1 VLFCIYVVM
10 SRNLIERHLRPAVV
24 EALSE
29 ARAVCLLGARQVGK
43 STLAKE
49 IATHERP
56 AAYLTLDD
64 EGTRRSALED
74 PTGFVAA
81 IPGPAVIDE
90 IQRAPNLMLAIK
102 SRLDTSNERG
112 QFLLTGSANVI
123 TLPTIAD
130 ALPGRIDYVRLWPF
144 SQGELES
151 SRERFVDD
159 LFAGEPPHIEG
170 AEVGLAA
177 YAQRIVTGGFPDARD
192 RSDASR
198 SRFFASYVASMLG
211 RDVEDVARVRDTTDI
226 GRLLSVV
233 AARSASLMS
242 ARGMGVDLGLDHKTT
257 ASHTRVLEDLFL
269 IWRMNPWYTNIGSRQ
284 VKTPKLHVADTGLLT
299 HLINAD
305 TDGLVRDASLAG
317 PVLETFVAME
327 LLRQSAWSR
336 HEPSLFH
343 YRDSQ
348 QREVDIVLEQ
358 RSGEVAG
365 VEVKS
370 AATVK
375 RKDFAGLRHLRD
387 KLGERFKAGVV
398 LYTGERT
405 LPFGD
410 RMAAVP
416 LRGLWQR

>member
-1 VLFCIYVVM
+1 M
-10 SRNLIERHLRPAVV
+10 PTNLIERHLRPAVV

-49 IATHERP
+49 IASHEHP

-81 IPGPAVIDE
+81 ISGPAIIDE
-90 IQRAPNLMLAIK
+90 IQRAPDLMLAIK
-102 SRLDTSNERG
+102 ARLDASNHRG

-130 ALPGRIDYVRLWPF
+130 ALPGRIDYIRLWPF
-144 SQGELES
+144 SQGELAGKQ
-151 SRERFVDD
+151 ERFVNL
-159 LFAGEPPHIEG
+159 LFEGEPPRIEG
-170 AEVGLAA
+170 AEVGLSA
-177 YAQRIVTGGFPDARD
+177 YAERIVAGGFPDAQD
-192 RSDASR
+192 RSVGSR
-198 SRFFASYVASMLG
+198 SRFFGSYVASILG
-211 RDVEDVARVRDTTDI
+211 RDVGDVARVHDTANV

-233 AARSASLMS
+233 AARSAGLMS
-242 ARGMGVDLGLDHKTT
+242 ARGMGAELGLDHKTT
-257 ASHTRVLEDLFL
+257 MAHTRVLEDLFL
-269 IWRMNPWYTNIGSRQ
+269 IWRLNPWYANIGSRP
-284 VKTPKLHVADTGLLT
+284 VKTPKLHVTDTGLLT
-299 HLINAD
+299 HLINANA
-305 TDGLVRDASLAG
+305 DGLVRNATLAG
-317 PVLETFVAME
+317 PILETFVAME
-327 LLRQSAWSR
+327 LVRQCAWSR

-358 RSGEVAG
+358 RSGEIAG

-370 AATVK
+370 GASVK
-375 RKDFAGLRHLRD
+375 SKDFAGLRHMRD
-387 KLGERFKAGVV
+387 KLGARFKAGVV

-410 RMAAVP
+410 RLAAVP
-416 LRGLWQR
+416 LRGLWES